1 MFDSVRQAMLWAHR
15 VLGLGFSALLLVA
28 FFMGSLAVYD
38 RELDSW
44 MLPALRVAP
53 AAAPLSLD
61 HQVLPR
67 VAGLS
72 EGKTLLQWYVE
83 LPDARRPLLRF
94 QAWSF
99 EREGFS
105 RFLLPGNDGVM
116 PAAGSRGGEFFYR
129 LHYTLNI
136 NAWNLGTRLLGLAA
150 MVGLIALI
158 AGVCIHTRL
167 FQDLFT
173 LRADKAPRR
182 LLDLHNL
189 IGVFA
194 LPFHVLILLSG
205 LLILFPLYLPAAID
219 ALYPGQPEQFAVQ
232 ANATFSRPAAG
243 MPGPLP
249 PLDGMLAEARQ
260 HWGGGAPAFV
270 RVWHPGDANAYV
282 EVSRSLAD
290 RLSLDGETLY
300 FDGTSGRLLYASRLP
315 PAAATLDV
323 LAGLHVAHFHQPGL
337 RALYFFAG
345 LSGCVMLASGL
356 LYWLAKR
363 RLQQPARDR
372 GGMAMTLLC
381 SVLITGM
388 PLATLAMLVAN
399 RCLPLTLSGRADW
412 EVRVFF
418 AAWLLAGLHALWVI
432 GRCAQARAPWAAQC
446 LAISALALL
455 AVLSNAWSTGDHPW
469 RALSQGLW
477 AVAGVDLA
485 LLVSALLA
493 GSLGWRLRQRA
504 AVGNRLAEV
513 KDA

>member
-15 VLGLGFSALLLVA
+15 VLGLGFSALLLIA
-28 FFMGSLAVYD
+28 FFMGSLALYD

-53 AAAPLSLD
+53 VPAPLSLD
-61 HQVLPR
+61 QQVLPR

-72 EGKTLLQWYVE
+72 EGRVLQQWYVE

-94 QAWSF
+94 QAWSI

-105 RFLLPGNDGVM
+105 RFLLPGSDGVLA
-116 PAAGSRGGEFFYR
+116 AAGSRGGDFFYR

-136 NAWNLGTRLLGLAA
+136 NAWSLGARLLGLAA

-158 AGVCIHTRL
+158 AGVYIHARL

-189 IGVFA
+189 TGVLA
-194 LPFHVLILLSG
+194 LPFHALILLSG

-219 ALYPGQPEQFAVQ
+219 ALYPGQAGQFAVQ
-232 ANATFSRPAAG
+232 ANAAYSRPAAG
-243 MPGPLP
+243 TPGPLAS
-249 PLDGMLAEARQ
+249 LDGMLAQARQ
-260 HWGGGAPAFV
+260 QWGGGEPAFV

-290 RLSLDGETLY
+290 RVSLDGQTLY
-300 FDGTSGRLLYASRLP
+300 FEGANGRLLHASRLP
-315 PAAATLDV
+315 PTAAALDV

-363 RLQQPARDR
+363 RLQQPVRDR
-372 GGMAMTLLC
+372 GAMAMALLC
-381 SVLITGM
+381 SALITGM

-399 RCLPLTLSGRADW
+399 RCLPLTLRGRADW
-412 EVRVFF
+412 EVWIFF
-418 AAWLLAGLHALWVI
+418 AAWLLAGMHALWAI

-455 AVLSNAWSTGDHPW
+455 AVLSNAWSTGDHPC

-477 AVAGVDLA
+477 SVAGVDLA
-485 LLVSALLA
+485 LLASALLA
-493 GSLGWRLRQRA
+493 GSLGLRLRRRA
-504 AVGNRLAEV
+504 AGGHNLVEV